1 LIPAAVKKYASNIP
15 YPVALVGCRASK
27 GSLDCCEYDLAV
39 FAPSYENQ
47 VVTAAGHTVEVVC
60 FSGRPQDY
68 IVDLHGMVVIK
79 DSNKFA
85 LSSAAQGV
93 GVEKYRKALAAAG
106 KKSLISS
113 LFCQQKMGDA
123 KNPVVAAMWL
133 KIAAYDYISGALAL
147 SGSRP
152 MPLHELA
159 QVRQI
164 KTANGVADGLEAAL
178 ECIGIERATRPA
190 ISRSIEAVMELK
202 SKDYDRELAMSKIKH
217 LLEKRMLAD
226 CYYYAGKIAAK
237 NLAGRNSS
245 FHSKYGKLVQ
255 LAMDLS
261 SDASHLQ
268 KLQKR
273 LFRAAQGGLKR

>member
-1 LIPAAVKKYASNIP
+1 LIPAAVKKYASSIP

-27 GSLDCCEYDLAV
+27 ESLDCCEYDLAV
-39 FAPSYENQ
+39 FAPDYENR
-47 VVTAAGHTVEVVC
+47 VVSTAGHAVKVVC

-68 IVDLHGMVVIK
+68 IIDLHGMIILK
-79 DSNKFA
+79 DNNKFA
-85 LSSAAQGV
+85 LSSAAQAAGL
-93 GVEKYRKALAAAG
+93 EKYRRALAAAG

-113 LFCQQKMGDA
+113 LFCQQKMSDA
-123 KNPVVAAMWL
+123 KSPAVAAMWL
-133 KIAAYDYISGALAL
+133 KIAAYDYVGGALAL

-159 QVRQI
+159 QVR
-164 KTANGVADGLEAAL
+164 KLKPSDGIEAAL

-190 ISRSIEAVMELK
+190 IARSIEAVMELK
-202 SKDYDRELAMSKIKH
+202 SKDYDRELALSKIKH
-217 LLEKRMLAD
+217 LLEKKMLAD

-237 NLAGRNSS
+237 NLVNRKNS
-245 FHSKYGKLVQ
+245 FYGKYSKLVQ

-273 LFRAAQGGLKR
+273 LFRAAQSGLKT

>member
-1 LIPAAVKKYASNIP
+1 LIPAAIKKYASSIP

-27 GSLDCCEYDLAV
+27 DSLDCCEYDLAV
-39 FAPSYENQ
+39 FAPDYENG
-47 VVTAAGHTVEVVC
+47 VVNVGDHAIEVVC

-68 IVDLHGMVVIK
+68 IVDLHGMAIIK
-79 DSNKFA
+79 DSKFA
-85 LSSAAQGV
+85 LSSAAQGI
-93 GVEKYRKALAAAG
+93 GPEKYRRALAAAG

-123 KNPVVAAMWL
+123 TNPVVAAMWL
-133 KIAAYDYISGALAL
+133 KIAAYDYIAGALSM

-159 QVRQI
+159 QVR
-164 KTANGVADGLEAAL
+164 KLKPNGLSDGIEAAL
-178 ECIGIERATRPA
+178 ECIGVERATRPA
-190 ISRSIEAVMELK
+190 IARSIEAVMELK
-202 SKDYDRELAMSKIKH
+202 SKDYDRDLVLSKIKY
-217 LLEKRMLAD
+217 LLGRRMLAD
-226 CYYYAGKIAAK
+226 CYYYAGKMAAK
-237 NLAGRNSS
+237 NLAGRKSS
-245 FHSKYGKLVQ
+245 FHGKYGKLVQ

-273 LFRAAQGGLKR
+273 LFRAAQSGLKKD